1 MSKDQDVVDKTV
13 DALVELEP
21 ALKGRES
28 RLAATI
34 VTALADYLKERGEF
48 VGP

>member
-1 MSKDQDVVDKTV
+1 MSTDIVDKTV

-28 RLAATI
+28 LLAVII
-34 VTALADYLKERGEF
+34 VKALADYLRERGEF
-48 VGP
+48 VGR